1 MLAAQ
6 KNTGF
11 TMVEM
16 LIVLSIIGI
25 LAAVAYPAY
34 TRSVQNTAR
43 TNAQGALSAGASAI
57 ERLKATT
64 LSYTGATVGSTTG
77 STVSDRSP
85 STGTIKYNI
94 SMATAVTATT
104 YTLRAASTDA
114 QDNDGGSV
122 EIMMIN
128 QAGQTCIATKTSA
141 TDTCTFGTDPAW

>member
-11 TMVEM
+11 TLIEI
-16 LIVLSIIGI
+16 LIVVAIIGI
-25 LAAVAYPAY
+25 LAAVGYPAY
-34 TRSVQNTAR
+34 TKSVQKTAR

-57 ERLKATT
+57 ERLKATA
-64 LSYTGATVGSTTG
+64 LSYAGATVGSTST

-85 STGTIKYNI
+85 STGTIKYNL
-94 SMATAVTATT
+94 SMPTAATATT

-114 QDNDGGSV
+114 QDNDGSTV